1 MRCDYVAR
9 TAGRT
14 ARWLAGAVMFAT
26 VLAQTGQAQ
35 MPGMPEQKEMMAWGN
50 TLFIMF
56 EQLEY
61 SPLERSRPASFDA
74 RMWYGGAYR
83 RVWLRAEGER
93 TTAAGDDTEADAE
106 LQLLYGRLV
115 DPFWDAVIGLRGD
128 RQWND
133 GDSRGR
139 VLLAFGLLGLAPY
152 RFELEPTLFVGP
164 KGELSAR
171 IGAAFPLLLTQRL
184 VLEPRVEVDAAM
196 QAAPRYGVRRGV
208 GEYELGLRLRYEF
221 KREFAP
227 YVGWMRSRDR
237 DPAGEAAA
245 TRSTAQNQLVFG
257 FRLWR

>member
-1 MRCDYVAR
+1 MRCDRVGNMVAGSAR
-9 TAGRT
+9 RLACALLIATAL
-14 ARWLAGAVMFAT
+14 ARPGH
-26 VLAQTGQAQ
+26 AQ
-35 MPGMPEQKEMMAWGN
+35 MPGMPEQKETMAWGN

-61 SPLERSRPASFDA
+61 SPLERSRPASVDA

-93 TTAAGDDTEADAE
+93 STAGDETEADAE
-106 LQLLYGRLV
+106 LQLLYGKLV

-128 RQWND
+128 RQWDD
-133 GDSRGR
+133 GESRGR
-139 VLLAFGLLGLAPY
+139 VLLAFGFLGLAPY
-152 RFELEPTLFVGP
+152 RFEFEPTLFVGP

-171 IGAAFPLLLTQRL
+171 LGAAFPLLLTQRL

-196 QAAPRYGVRRGV
+196 QAAPDFGVRRGV

-227 YVGWMRSRDR
+227 YVGWKRSRDR
-237 DPAGEAAA
+237 DPPGDFGARA
-245 TRSTAQNQLVFG
+245 TTENQLVFG
-257 FRLWR
+257 LRVWR